1 MGKLDKLKKIKPGG
15 VADDAFSQVE
25 KAKSKFKTTDD
36 YIKSKIEIHPDFRD
50 WIHPLADEEYKQ
62 LEENIIEEGCRE
74 PLVIWQL
81 PETETYY
88 IIDGHNRHR
97 VCTSNGVHF
106 NILVKEFVDAAEAK
120 EWMLLNQLGRRNLT
134 KEQAAYY
141 RGLIYNQRKS
151 DPKKN
156 LKRGNSPKS
165 QNDTSGNIAEELSKQ
180 YNTSRAGILRDG
192 KFAEGLDKVGS
203 VDPVLKRQVLS
214 GKTKVKK
221 SDVEKLA
228 KIETEEI
235 KEEVSK
241 IKEAKP
247 TPKTTP
253 PLPQKSTTKKE
264 VISVS
269 ALPKFLQATV
279 KQHMKVVKANKQDE
293 AYFKSLGVLELCEQL
308 LDKVDW
314 KQ

>member
-50 WIHPLADEEYKQ
+50 WIHPLSDEEYKQ
-62 LEENIIEEGCRE
+62 LQENIIEEGCRE

-81 PETETYY
+81 PEAETYY

-97 VCTSNGVHF
+97 ICTSNGVPY

-203 VDPVLKRQVLS
+203 VDPVFKRQVLS

-221 SDVEKLA
+221 AAVEKLA
-228 KIETEEI
+228 KVEAEEI

-247 TPKTTP
+247 TPNTSSAAK
-253 PLPQKSTTKKE
+253 PQKPSKKE
-264 VISVS
+264 VIGLPDV
-269 ALPKFLQATV
+269 PKFLQATI
-279 KQHMKVVKANKQDE
+279 KNHLKIVKANKQDE
-293 AYFKSLGVLELCEQL
+293 QYFKSLGVLELCEQL

-314 KQ
+314 K

>member
-36 YIKSKIEIHPDFRD
+36 YIKSKIEVHPDFRD
-50 WIHPLADEEYKQ
+50 WIHPLSDEEYKQ
-62 LEENIIEEGCRE
+62 LQENIIEEGCRE
-74 PLVIWQL
+74 PLVVWQV
-81 PETETYY
+81 PNAETYY

-97 VCTSNGVHF
+97 VCTSNNVHY
-106 NILVKEFVDAAEAK
+106 NIVVKEFVDAAEAK

-203 VDPVLKRQVLS
+203 VDPVFKRQVLS
-214 GKTKVKK
+214 GKAKVKK
-221 SDVEKLA
+221 ATVEKLA
-228 KIETEEI
+228 KTETNKI
-235 KEEVSK
+235 KEEVNK

-247 TPKTTP
+247 TPKATTSSLKKAAP
-253 PLPQKSTTKKE
+253 KEAINVANVPQ
-264 VISVS
+264 
-269 ALPKFLQATV
+269 FLQETV
-279 KQHMKVVKANKQDE
+279 NTHRKVVKANKQDE
-293 AYFKSLGVLELCEQL
+293 QYFKSLGALELCEQL
-308 LDKVDW
+308 LAKVDW
-314 KQ
+314 K